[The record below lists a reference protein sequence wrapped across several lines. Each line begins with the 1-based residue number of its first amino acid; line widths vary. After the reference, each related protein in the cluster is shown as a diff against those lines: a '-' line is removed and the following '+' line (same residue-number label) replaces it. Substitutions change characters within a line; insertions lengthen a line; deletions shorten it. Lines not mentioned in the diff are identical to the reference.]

1 MTMLDT
7 LLDELANEIGKRV
20 QAKVLDGL
28 ADEVVERVIERL
40 SDQNSTWL
48 NNIQY
53 KVKAENV
60 DGLEQFFCEALDQH
74 ERQIRDWANEESA
87 DVAARAVEEAESAVE
102 KALNAFE
109 VNADHVDGL
118 EDAVK
123 QIVENATFNASISV
137 DF

>member
-1 MTMLDT
+1 MTMLET
-7 LLDELANEIGKRV
+7 VLDELADEIGKRV

-28 ADEVVERVIERL
+28 ADELVEKVIERL

-74 ERQIRDWANEESA
+74 ERQIRDWA
-87 DVAARAVEEAESAVE
+87 REEASDAADETVKETESAVE
-102 KALNAFE
+102 KALNDFE
-109 VNADHVDGL
+109 VTADHVDGL